1 MFRYA
6 LVSTANSIKLN
17 MFSLWEGSGRLSLG
31 NIFDCVIRIT
41 TRVGGTGMGYLLE
54 KAMMVGNPA

>member
-1 MFRYA
+1 
-6 LVSTANSIKLN
+6 
-17 MFSLWEGSGRLSLG
+17 MFSPWEGSGRLSLG